1 MVKLYGQQSKLLV
14 RKFSICKSAIDKGAK
29 NLKIDLFVISSI
41 VCLNTELAFLFFH
54 VIKVFV
60 FVVKSKLR

>member
-1 MVKLYGQQSKLLV
+1 MLVLLVSMIWETLGGKKKLELYSQQSKLLV

-41 VCLNTELAFLFFH
+41 Q
-54 VIKVFV
+54 FV
-60 FVVKSKLR
+60 